1 MTRLARWAWAV
12 LGWNL
17 VVILWGAYVRAT
29 GSGAGCGAHWPLC
42 DGQVVPRAP
51 SIEQAIEYTHR
62 VTSGLALLAVLA
74 FLVAAFRSRP
84 SGHPVRRTAVW
95 ALALILVEAGLGA
108 GLVLFELV
116 ADDASTA
123 RAVSMAAHLVN
134 TFLLLGALALN
145 ARAADDRPL
154 RRLGAPRGAAASWL
168 ACLALLALA
177 GASGAVAA
185 LGDTL
190 FPSGSLAEA
199 LAADL
204 DPTSH
209 LLVRVRVAH
218 PSLAAVA
225 AAAVLLLAS
234 RWSLAAPAAAA
245 RPAWARAT
253 ILLTLVQVGIGVANL
268 ALLAPIPLQLV
279 HLLAADLL
287 WIAVVSAGAER
298 FALAPPGS

>member
-51 SIEQAIEYTHR
+51 SAEQAIEYAHR
-62 VTSGLALLAVLA
+62 VTSGLALLAVVA

-84 SGHPVRRTAVW
+84 AGHPVRRTAVW

-123 RAVSMAAHLVN
+123 RAASMAAHLVN

-154 RRLGAPRGAAASWL
+154 PRLGERRTAALAWL

-190 FPSGSLAEA
+190 FPSSSLAEA

-209 LLVRVRVAH
+209 LLVRLRVAH
-218 PSLAAVA
+218 PTLAAVA

-234 RWSLAAPAAAA
+234 SWALAESAGAG
-245 RPAWARAT
+245 RGVWARSA
-253 ILLTLVQVGIGVANL
+253 IAITLSQVAVGLANL

-279 HLLAADLL
+279 HLLGADLL
-287 WIAVVSAGAER
+287 WISLVLAGAER
-298 FALAPPGS
+298 FAPAPSGS

>member
-1 MTRLARWAWAV
+1 MTRLARWAWVV

-17 VVILWGAYVRAT
+17 VVILWGAFVRAT

-51 SIEQAIEYTHR
+51 SLEQAIEYTHR
-62 VTSGLALLAVLA
+62 VTSGLALLAVVA

-84 SGHPVRRTAVW
+84 AGHPVRRTAV
-95 ALALILVEAGLGA
+95 ASLVLILVEAGLGA

-145 ARAADDRPL
+145 ARAANESPLPQLDR
-154 RRLGAPRGAAASWL
+154 RRPAATAWL
-168 ACLALLALA
+168 ASLALLALA

-190 FPSGSLAEA
+190 FPAGSLADA
-199 LAADL
+199 LAADV

-209 LLVRVRVAH
+209 LLIRVRIAH
-218 PSLAAVA
+218 PTLAAVA

-234 RWSLAAPAAAA
+234 RWALLDPAAAP
-245 RPAWARAT
+245 RSAWARAA
-253 ILLTLVQVGIGVANL
+253 IALALAQIAVGVANL
-268 ALLAPIPLQLV
+268 TLLAPVPLQLV
-279 HLLAADLL
+279 HLLGADLL
-287 WIAVVSAGAER
+287 WVAVVLAGAEK
-298 FALAPPGS
+298 LAPG